1 MEVKIY
7 SPDVILVEGD
17 AKEFV
22 PHTEQARGMHGFA
35 IMLPTCEGSE
45 WLLDLVWR
53 VAMAYAGR
61 RTLLMNR
68 KMVQKMVEA
77 VLNASAEGPKE
88 MRGHA
93 ITRPSP
99 RLAKPKRRVPTKAGI
114 DPTPTKTRIV
124 GAAGRA
130 RATSA
135 VGATRKV
142 SARKKS

>member
-35 IMLPTCEGSE
+35 IMLPTGEGSE

-77 VLNASAEGPKE
+77 VMNANPEDPTKT
-88 MRGHA
+88 RGHA
-93 ITRPSP
+93 IRHPSP

-124 GAAGRA
+124 SAGGRA
-130 RATSA
+130 GAISA
-135 VGATRKV
+135 VESTRKV